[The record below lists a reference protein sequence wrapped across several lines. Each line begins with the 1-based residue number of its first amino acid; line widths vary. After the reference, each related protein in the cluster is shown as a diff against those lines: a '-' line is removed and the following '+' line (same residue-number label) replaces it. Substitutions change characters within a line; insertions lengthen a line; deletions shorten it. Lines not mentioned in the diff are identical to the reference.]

1 MRSYHKCKQKSGSG
15 VSQCVSLSGKLFED
29 NRTPMDLESWA
40 GQSFIAVQEWENSHN
55 RHNDTCG
62 TGAFA
67 MGNLPRV
74 FFFCWKWVE
83 QWKLNSN
90 TTLPAKRLTTGQA
103 RGTVCVGSWAPWLTF
118 SLPQVSFQHL
128 RFNLNSLMLC
138 HILILHNIK
147 QIFWCAIFYFVR
159 HLGNMIIFWV
169 MHAVSYSNL
178 A

>member
-29 NRTPMDLESWA
+29 NRRPMDLESWA

-74 FFFCWKWVE
+74 FFFAENGWNNESWIATLLC
-83 QWKLNSN
+83 QRSN
-90 TTLPAKRLTTGQA
+90 
-103 RGTVCVGSWAPWLTF
+103 
-118 SLPQVSFQHL
+118 
-128 RFNLNSLMLC
+128 
-138 HILILHNIK
+138 
-147 QIFWCAIFYFVR
+147 
-159 HLGNMIIFWV
+159 
-169 MHAVSYSNL
+169 
-178 A
+178 